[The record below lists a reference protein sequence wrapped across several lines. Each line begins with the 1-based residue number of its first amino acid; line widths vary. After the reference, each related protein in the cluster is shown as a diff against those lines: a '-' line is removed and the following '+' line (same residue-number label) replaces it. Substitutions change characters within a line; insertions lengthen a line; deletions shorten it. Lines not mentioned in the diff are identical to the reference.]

1 MKSSFPPPDTLHP
14 VRLPDGSAHAGT
26 VFLRAAISHARIE
39 VGDYTYASAHVPPQ
53 SWAARL
59 APYLYDFSPERLV
72 LGRFCQIA
80 DGVTFITASANHR
93 HDGIS
98 TFPFAIFGGPAGERP
113 SLPGPGPDTAVGHD
127 VWFGAGATILPGARI
142 GSGAIIGARAV
153 VSGAIPPYS
162 VVAGNPGRVIRKRF
176 DDATVS
182 RLLDLAWWEWPI
194 DVILSHEAA
203 ICGADIAALE
213 RAVD

>member
-14 VRLPDGSAHAGT
+14 VCLPDGSAHAGT
-26 VFLRAAISHARIE
+26 VFLRAAIDHARIE
-39 VGDYTYASAHVPPQ
+39 VGDYTYASAHVPPE

-93 HDGIS
+93 HDGMS
-98 TFPFAIFGGPAGERP
+98 TFPFAIFGGPADQRP
-113 SLPGPGPDTAVGHD
+113 SLPGPGPDTTVGHD

-142 GSGAIIGARAV
+142 GSGTIIGARAV

-162 VVAGNPGRVIRKRF
+162 VVAGNPGRVIRRRF